1 MDSRL
6 MAATIPTS
14 RFSRSVD
21 LDRMSGILIECS
33 GILIGYFRNADR
45 MPSER

>member
-14 RFSRSVD
+14 RFSRSAD
-21 LDRMSGILIECS
+21 RDRMSGILIECS
-33 GILIGYFRNADR
+33 GILIGYFRNVDR

>member
-6 MAATIPTS
+6 MAATIPAS
-14 RFSRSVD
+14 CFSRSAD
-21 LDRMSGILIECS
+21 PDRMSGMLIECS

>member
-6 MAATIPTS
+6 MAATIPNS
-14 RFSRSVD
+14 CFSRSAD
-21 LDRMSGILIECS
+21 HDRMSGILIECS

-45 MPSER
+45 MSSER